1 MGMLQVRMDD
11 KLLKTLDG
19 RAIECGLDRSSY
31 VKLVLTIS
39 KITSEVVRQCTD
51 KDGKKEI
58 VYDNVLHPVNDNVVQ
73 QSINPK
79 VEGINPRIEGIN
91 PKVEALK
98 SNPKIGEL
106 LRKGLMQVGEGGA
119 LVDTPKIEVEMV
131 PTEEVA
137 TKRYADMTEEEKEV
151 VRAKWSKDSDVDN
164 AMKLY
169 REHYKLKRGD
179 VMSSEE
185 EKYVRTNLSA
195 INNGL
200 IKWEEERP
208 R

>member
-79 VEGINPRIEGIN
+79 VE
-91 PKVEALK
+91 ALK
-98 SNPKIGEL
+98 SNPKLAKLIAEGMLGVGVGLVPPVNNEGDDTPTGEEGEL
-106 LRKGLMQVGEGGA
+106 TDEQLEYKEKYKDEDPVAKWERLHDINEAENSFCSAYEIDDKGLLSRQQ
-119 LVDTPKIEVEMV
+119 
-131 PTEEVA
+131 
-137 TKRYADMTEEEKEV
+137 KEWVKKNV
-151 VRAKWSKDSDVDN
+151 V
-164 AMKLY
+164 
-169 REHYKLKRGD
+169 
-179 VMSSEE
+179 
-185 EKYVRTNLSA
+185 A
-195 INNGL
+195 INEGTIL
-200 IKWEEERP
+200 WPE
-208 R
+208 